1 MLLNICVIYH
11 SYKATI
17 GYRKL
22 PEGKVEA
29 MLNKIL

>member
-1 MLLNICVIYH
+1 MLFNICVIYH
-11 SYKATI
+11 NYKAAT

-29 MLNKIL
+29 NA